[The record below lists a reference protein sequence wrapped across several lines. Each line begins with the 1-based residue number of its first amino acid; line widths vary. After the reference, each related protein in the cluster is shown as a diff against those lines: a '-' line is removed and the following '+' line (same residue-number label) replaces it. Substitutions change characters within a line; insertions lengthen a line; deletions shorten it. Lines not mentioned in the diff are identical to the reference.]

1 TRQPR
6 DINTQRFAVHLNT
19 RTPAPMML
27 LAYLCIGLAFI
38 PVRSIQVA
46 LVCPSGAADP
56 DGIPDT
62 NFPEIAAWD
71 KLPEGDGGAHSD
83 TNSFADAG
91 DGATVILVAR
101 APAEPKLLIRRPWDI
116 NTQRFTV
123 QIMGR
128 PATTMLLTTAV
139 AFGLDDTGPLNVSAA
154 NTPHA
159 AAPGDGRTDEST
171 LPDREPMRHALVH
184 HSPPVRAPLEAEK
197 AASASPSLAVYQR
210 HSLHSLWAPLLHP
223 RSTAF
228 FAEPPSNVPITV
240 RTDDSRHDT
249 PRHSDWHWVPPIGP
263 TAATSAATHSTT
275 PRRPRSLPRHPT
287 PTSILLPPRNIL
299 RSLTRKQRRLQR
311 EYDGILAHR
320 RAQQEANDRREEHA
334 RQAYELLRFALATAH
349 CVPATR
355 AIETPYLSLEN
366 CLRADATGPPTAPTT
381 QLATVVPD
389 ESPTMPAAQ
398 PTTTPRAPAL
408 SFWVR
413 DPTGKHGHHTVCSAE
428 IVEDFFGKMVWF
440 DPAVCWVALENRPIN
455 LSDSFAGNGVD
466 RDDTLTVMVR
476 MLGGGGRGTYQGFK
490 GSKGAV
496 SSSSETRASPGD
508 TKDRSN
514 GKGDT
519 KGYKGEKGGKT
530 NKGNGK
536 RGGLVWDDGVDSDV
550 SDRADLYR
558 HWEAPETRFKAV
570 FPLHLYEG
578 SYAQA
583 SWEEAHSSPYQWAQF
598 YLHSALGRGTIN
610 SCWDASAKQEFL
622 RGEIR
627 QTLEILFT
635 TSAANET
642 DVLRA
647 SGRAGTYFEPLNQP
661 EDYRVLMLP
670 DGASE
675 GDAHSVAG
683 KIGHLQLGLAY
694 CRGELGVRVK
704 ASSYAEAR
712 ELLPELPAEIAYFA
726 VAGIPC
732 GTNAGTLQRN
742 LMRLGWD
749 TIPLFKLSKAGR
761 HTEWAVKSETHP
773 GTYQCDLLNGLRIAI
788 RRVHRCPIQPSR
800 HVAGMRLS
808 STFREETGRD
818 LTRRDPLA
826 KGSTE
831 PVRFSVFVE
840 RYGKGA
846 PAIWELAG
854 DRLNRMDEDEDG
866 NDEGPD
872 GTPLAG
878 GSAVELRKPAMQYAR
893 PDGSLPPAR
902 TTSSSPPVDPPRMVA
917 DLDERELKTL

>member
-1 TRQPR
+1 
-6 DINTQRFAVHLNT
+6 
-19 RTPAPMML
+19 
-27 LAYLCIGLAFI
+27 
-38 PVRSIQVA
+38 
-46 LVCPSGAADP
+46 
-56 DGIPDT
+56 
-62 NFPEIAAWD
+62 
-71 KLPEGDGGAHSD
+71 
-83 TNSFADAG
+83 
-91 DGATVILVAR
+91 
-101 APAEPKLLIRRPWDI
+101 
-116 NTQRFTV
+116 
-123 QIMGR
+123 
-128 PATTMLLTTAV
+128 
-139 AFGLDDTGPLNVSAA
+139 
-154 NTPHA
+154 
-159 AAPGDGRTDEST
+159 
-171 LPDREPMRHALVH
+171 
-184 HSPPVRAPLEAEK
+184 
-197 AASASPSLAVYQR
+197 
-210 HSLHSLWAPLLHP
+210 
-223 RSTAF
+223 
-228 FAEPPSNVPITV
+228 
-240 RTDDSRHDT
+240 
-249 PRHSDWHWVPPIGP
+249 
-263 TAATSAATHSTT
+263 
-275 PRRPRSLPRHPT
+275 
-287 PTSILLPPRNIL
+287 
-299 RSLTRKQRRLQR
+299 
-311 EYDGILAHR
+311 
-320 RAQQEANDRREEHA
+320 
-334 RQAYELLRFALATAH
+334 
-349 CVPATR
+349 
-355 AIETPYLSLEN
+355 
-366 CLRADATGPPTAPTT
+366 
-381 QLATVVPD
+381 
-389 ESPTMPAAQ
+389 
-398 PTTTPRAPAL
+398 
-408 SFWVR
+408 
-413 DPTGKHGHHTVCSAE
+413 
-428 IVEDFFGKMVWF
+428 MVWF

-455 LSDSFAGNGVD
+455 LSDSFAGNGVA

-476 MLGGGGRGTYQGFK
+476 MLGGGGRGTYK

-496 SSSSETRASPGD
+496 SSSSETRASPGN
-508 TKDRSN
+508 TEGRSN

-519 KGYKGEKGGKT
+519 KGHKGEKGGKT

-749 TIPLFKLSKAGR
+749 TTPLFKLSKAGR

-854 DRLNRMDEDEDG
+854 DSLNRMDEDEDG

-902 TTSSSPPVDPPRMVA
+902 TTSSTPSSSPPVDPPRMVA
-917 DLDERELKTL
+917 DLDERELKTLVRNLVSEATTTKAPEPAMRSTNQPPAQDAAAFQKFVGDIVQERVAEMERRRPLGQPAPTPTLNAPQIAALVESAVDTRVSEMMTQLVQGPLQTISEQLSHMWEHMQMLTTKVGEAQATMAGSGPTAVPVRHQSPTPDLPIAHKPSTPMANRPQQTSQPDSTTHDTKDRRSASTTRRTTEASERRDVRNDDPRLAGFGFFGRQLLERERMAANQTQQPSHPPQTEETPLTSRPRGYRPSPTRATAPEPDAKDRKGSVQDRETNADRRERDSPSRGTVSLPTVNRADSTTAPLKPKYQPCTTVRTGSPTLARRCNSPDPRAPRAGQERDNDRAAGTPVPSCSSTEEETSILEETARATSVPTPAPYEPYSTLTPASRRAASPHPRASSAGQRPRHNTDNNLQGEGRQPGSSRNSPMRRPDGPGASQPQ

>member
-1 TRQPR
+1 
-6 DINTQRFAVHLNT
+6 
-19 RTPAPMML
+19 MM

-38 PVRSIQVA
+38 PEFEERSIQVA
-46 LVCPSGAADP
+46 LDCATDP
-56 DGIPDT
+56 DEIPDT
-62 NFPEIAAWD
+62 NFPELAAWD
-71 KLPEGDGGAHSD
+71 MLPKGDVDAHR
-83 TNSFADAG
+83 
-91 DGATVILVAR
+91 ATVKLVAT
-101 APAEPKLLIRRPWDI
+101 ALAGPKLLTRRPWDN
-116 NTQRFTV
+116 NTQQFAV
-123 QIMGR
+123 QTMGR
-128 PATTMLLTTAV
+128 PDTTMLLTTTV
-139 AFGLDDTGPLNVSAA
+139 AFGLDDTGSRNVSAA

-184 HSPPVRAPLEAEK
+184 HNPPVRAPPEAK
-197 AASASPSLAVYQR
+197 KAAASASPSLAVYQR
-210 HSLHSLWAPLLHP
+210 HSLHSLCTPLLHP

-240 RTDDSRHDT
+240 GADDSRRDT

-311 EYDGILAHR
+311 VYDGILAHR
-320 RAQQEANDRREEHA
+320 RAQQEANDRSEEHA

-349 CVPATR
+349 CAPATR

-389 ESPTMPAAQ
+389 ESPTTLAAQ

-413 DPTGKHGHHTVCSAE
+413 DPTGKHGHHTVCSDE

-496 SSSSETRASPGD
+496 SSSSETRASPGN
-508 TKDRSN
+508 TEGRGN
-514 GKGDT
+514 GKGDA
-519 KGYKGEKGGKT
+519 KGHKGEKGGKT

-583 SWEEAHSSPYQWAQF
+583 SWEEAHSSHYQWAQF

-610 SCWDASAKQEFL
+610 SS
-622 RGEIR
+622 RR
-627 QTLEILFT
+627 
-635 TSAANET
+635 
-642 DVLRA
+642 
-647 SGRAGTYFEPLNQP
+647 
-661 EDYRVLMLP
+661 
-670 DGASE
+670 
-675 GDAHSVAG
+675 
-683 KIGHLQLGLAY
+683 
-694 CRGELGVRVK
+694 
-704 ASSYAEAR
+704 
-712 ELLPELPAEIAYFA
+712 
-726 VAGIPC
+726 
-732 GTNAGTLQRN
+732 RN
-742 LMRLGWD
+742 RN
-749 TIPLFKLSKAGR
+749 F
-761 HTEWAVKSETHP
+761 
-773 GTYQCDLLNGLRIAI
+773 
-788 RRVHRCPIQPSR
+788 
-800 HVAGMRLS
+800 
-808 STFREETGRD
+808 
-818 LTRRDPLA
+818 
-826 KGSTE
+826 
-831 PVRFSVFVE
+831 
-840 RYGKGA
+840 
-846 PAIWELAG
+846 
-854 DRLNRMDEDEDG
+854 
-866 NDEGPD
+866 
-872 GTPLAG
+872 
-878 GSAVELRKPAMQYAR
+878 
-893 PDGSLPPAR
+893 
-902 TTSSSPPVDPPRMVA
+902 
-917 DLDERELKTL
+917 